1 MVAAA
6 ASSAEGVPF
15 LSTTP
20 CANACSLAAA
30 SAPDESV
37 KLPLSRLQLSVSN
50 KARCPACI
58 SMLALKCCYLLQQPG
73 YVSDI
78 SVHEEH
84 VYASACTS
92 FDSKAFRASKTALD
106 AELQKASSKFEPC
119 SNHIGDQTM
128 YIRHEQML
136 CCIC

>member
-6 ASSAEGVPF
+6 ASSAEGVPL

-37 KLPLSRLQLSVSN
+37 KLPLLKVQLSFSN
-50 KARCPACI
+50 MAQCPACI
-58 SMLALKCCYLLQQPG
+58 SMLAWKRSYLIQQPG
-73 YVSDI
+73 YVIDTG
-78 SVHEEH
+78 VHKGH
-84 VYASACTS
+84 VYASACII
-92 FDSKAFRASKTALD
+92 FVPKAFRASKIALG
-106 AELQKASSKFEPC
+106 AELQKASSKFNPC

-128 YIRHEQML
+128 YIQHEQML